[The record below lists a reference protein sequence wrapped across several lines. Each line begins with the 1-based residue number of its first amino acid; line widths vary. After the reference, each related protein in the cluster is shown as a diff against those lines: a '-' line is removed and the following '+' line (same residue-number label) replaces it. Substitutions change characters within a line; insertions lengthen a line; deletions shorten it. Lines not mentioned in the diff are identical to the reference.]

1 MEVNF
6 TTPLNMDISGN
17 TNRYGNKMK
26 QQRKNRIR
34 QRSSSEA
41 FRLSQRKKQAHEYT
55 VWQANQIK
63 IWENKF
69 LNTNFNNKVFLGD
82 SGSYLSGSIFAYLLI
97 SVNKII
103 FVQFI
108 FLGLLKK

>member
-34 QRSSSEA
+34 ARSVKES
-41 FRLSQRKKQAHEYT
+41 FRLSQRKKQAHKYT

-63 IWENKF
+63 IWHLNNEDLLRKENTLRK
-69 LNTNFNNKVFLGD
+69 
-82 SGSYLSGSIFAYLLI
+82 LSRVIDTREPELL
-97 SVNKII
+97 
-103 FVQFI
+103 
-108 FLGLLKK
+108 

>member
-1 MEVNF
+1 VEITF
-6 TTPLNMDISGN
+6 TAPSGLDTNGN
-17 TNRYGNKMK
+17 TSNRNIKLMK

-63 IWENKF
+63 IWE
-69 LNTNFNNKVFLGD
+69 LNNQDL
-82 SGSYLSGSIFAYLLI
+82 LSKESI
-97 SVNKII
+97 
-103 FVQFI
+103 
-108 FLGLLKK
+108 LKKLH

>member
-17 TNRYGNKMK
+17 TNRYGNNMK

-63 IWENKF
+63 IWE
-69 LNTNFNNKVFLGD
+69 LNNQDL
-82 SGSYLSGSIFAYLLI
+82 LSKENTLRKLSRVIDTREPELL
-97 SVNKII
+97 
-103 FVQFI
+103 
-108 FLGLLKK
+108 